1 MNIQTAKE
9 ALKRVFGYENF
20 RSLQGQAIQ
29 LVYDNKDAVIIMPT
43 GGGKSLC
50 YQIPAITLQGVTVV
64 ISPLIAL
71 MKDQVESL
79 RSYGVK
85 AAFINSTINYNEEQ
99 EIRRQASEGE
109 LKLLYLS
116 PERFLSQD
124 IQHFLQ
130 NINLSLIAVDEAHCV
145 STWGHDFRPE
155 YAKMGQVRQT
165 FSKTPFIAL
174 TATADTATQKDIANQ
189 LRLVNPEILISSF
202 ERKNLIV
209 SVKPAINRYK
219 EIEKFAQGRK
229 GQAGIIYCLSRK
241 ITEQTSA
248 KLKKAGFNAAHY
260 HAGMPAEQR
269 SRVQDGFLKDDIQI
283 ICATIAFGMGID
295 KANIR
300 WVIHHNMPKNIESY
314 YQEIG
319 RAGRDG
325 MVSHCV
331 LFYSIQDL
339 MTYQHFLSQSNG
351 SNEFKAVQEAKLDRM
366 KQYCEEQAC
375 RRNVVLSYFGE
386 HRDDTCGTC
395 DNCTN
400 PPTSFDGTVITQKAL
415 SAIKRS
421 REKEGTS
428 VIIDILRGSQNQGIL
443 SKGYNQ
449 LKTYGAGKDITNFNW
464 KMYLMQLINQGYLE
478 LRYHEGSRLICTEKA
493 KPVLFEG
500 QKVQLYKVEWQDKK
514 KIEIKKPKEVVL
526 NEALFEKLRAL
537 RKTIADSEGIAP
549 YMVFHD
555 KTLAEISSAR
565 PVSDFELGEV
575 SGVGGHKLEKYGEAF
590 INEVLTFIQEQQND
604 GQKVK
609 GGTYIE
615 TLNLMKQGLSPEQ
628 IAERR
633 SLNPVTIF
641 SHFIYLFEKG
651 HEIDIEQYLRPNDKK
666 KVFTYLNKN
675 PFDTAKAIFEGLKQE
690 IPYSAIRI
698 SMALF
703 QKETVE

>member
-1 MNIQTAKE
+1 MNIQKARE
-9 ALKRVFGYENF
+9 ALKQIFGYENF
-20 RSLQGQAIQ
+20 RSLQEQAIQ
-29 LVYDNKDAVIIMPT
+29 LIYDKKDSVIIMPT
-43 GGGKSLC
+43 GGGKSIC
-50 YQIPAITLQGVTVV
+50 YQIPAITLEGVTVV

-99 EIRRQASEGE
+99 EIRRQANTGE

-130 NINLSLIAVDEAHCV
+130 HINLSLIAVDEAHCV

-155 YAKMGQVRQT
+155 YAKMGQVRQL
-165 FSKTPFIAL
+165 FSHIPFIAL
-174 TATADTATQKDIANQ
+174 TATADTATQKDIASQ

-209 SVKPAINRYK
+209 SVQPAINRYK
-219 EIEKFAQGRK
+219 EIEKFAGGRR

-331 LFYSIQDL
+331 LFYSYQDL
-339 MTYQHFLSQSNG
+339 MTYQRFIDESKA
-351 SNEFKAVQEAKLDRM
+351 SNEFKAVQSAKLDRI

-400 PPTSFDGTVITQKAL
+400 PPKSFDGTVITQKAL
-415 SAIKRS
+415 SAIKRT
-421 REKEGTS
+421 RETEGIST
-428 VIIDILRGSQNQGIL
+428 VIDILRGSQNQGIM

-478 LRYHEGSRLICTEKA
+478 LRYHENSRLICTEKA
-493 KPVLFEG
+493 QPVLFDG

-514 KIEIKKPKEVVL
+514 KIEIKKPKEIVL

-537 RKTIADSEGIAP
+537 RKNIADSEGIAP

-590 INEVLTFIQEQQND
+590 INEVLTFIQEQQSD
-604 GQKVK
+604 GQKIK

-615 TLNLMKQGLSPEQ
+615 TLNLLKQGLTPEQ

-633 SLNPVTIF
+633 SLNPVTIY

-651 HEIDIEQYLRPNDKK
+651 HEIDLEKYVTSKDKK
-666 KVFTYLNKN
+666 TVFDYLNKQ
-675 PFDTAKAIFEGLKQE
+675 PFDTAKIIFESLKQKV
-690 IPYSAIRI
+690 PYSAIRI
-698 SMALF
+698 SVALF
-703 QKETVE
+703 QKEAV